1 MDKDSKMTV
10 IVVEPGLR
18 PYLKD
23 IQPGLKSL
31 QREVGGNIEASCLED
46 GVFVISDVSAKN
58 SGKEFNRILKTDDNK
73 YIGSVYG
80 TFLLVGMERERFS
93 TLPKPLMKK
102 YVFRFWMPQ
111 RYIEIGDTRGFID
124 DDSRI
129 HSKPSVFMKMDDILA
144 RIDSDNENKIGGRM
158 TVTNEQL
165 NHKLYEKMA
174 AEQLAYYGWLLQQPP
189 KEILNHAYEYSVRED
204 IVNVASYIDLP
215 DDQARALLSSPSPLG
230 DVYSAFDK
238 SDITL
243 GDTIRE
249 CFEDRAHTLIKQQ
262 KEEIRQTPVYLHS
275 GPYAREHGELDAY
288 RKSNQV
294 NEMCRDAIDKSI
306 GEHYD
311 GSYLGNQAAREVVE
325 QFGFDRTL
333 YILANTVNH
342 KDWDLRF
349 SRGNREWAASHP
361 AFNLPDGPDPNKTTF
376 YVCNA
381 HSALLDLFLSQTR
394 KDFLLTQ
401 PLTPPDIEAEAKRLL
416 SQLQALPELNS
427 PSGTHFIA
435 EMSPSFMARAGT
447 QDVDALSKLLPFK
460 SLTISQLND
469 RKGIYAMI
477 AADEERDKPLRRPSV
492 RSKLDKTDTP
502 TKPKAPKKKKEMEL

>member
-1 MDKDSKMTV
+1 MT
-10 IVVEPGLR
+10 
-18 PYLKD
+18 
-23 IQPGLKSL
+23 
-31 QREVGGNIEASCLED
+31 N
-46 GVFVISDVSAKN
+46 
-58 SGKEFNRILKTDDNK
+58 KE
-73 YIGSVYG
+73 
-80 TFLLVGMERERFS
+80 
-93 TLPKPLMKK
+93 
-102 YVFRFWMPQ
+102 
-111 RYIEIGDTRGFID
+111 
-124 DDSRI
+124 
-129 HSKPSVFMKMDDILA
+129 
-144 RIDSDNENKIGGRM
+144 
-158 TVTNEQL
+158 L
-165 NHKLYEKMA
+165 NTKLYEKMSA
-174 AEQLAYYGWLLQQPP
+174 QQDEYRSWLLRQPP
-189 KEILNHAYEYSVRED
+189 EEILNHTYEYTIRED
-204 IVNVASYIDLP
+204 IVMAMSYLNLP
-215 DDQARALLSSPSPLG
+215 GDQAQALLASPSPLE
-230 DVYSAFDK
+230 DVFKVYDNFETTHMDA
-238 SDITL
+238 
-243 GDTIRE
+243 IRE
-249 CFEDRAHTLIKQQ
+249 SIEDRAHTLIEQQ

>member
-58 SGKEFNRILKTDDNK
+58 SGKEFNRLLNNDNGK
-73 YIGSVYG
+73 RIGSVYG

-93 TLPKPLMKK
+93 TLPNPLMKK

-111 RYIEIGDTRGFID
+111 RYVEIGSTRGVID

-129 HSKPSVFMKMDDILA
+129 HSKPSVFMKTDDILA
-144 RIDSDNENKIGGRM
+144 RIDSDNGNKMGGKI
-158 TVTNEQL
+158 TVTNKEL

-204 IVNVASYIDLP
+204 IVNVASYIDLT
-215 DDQARALLSSPSPLG
+215 DDQARALLSSPSPLD
-230 DVYSAFDK
+230 DVYAVFDK

-243 GDTIRE
+243 HDTIRE
-249 CFEDRAHTLIKQQ
+249 CFEDRAHTLIEQQ
-262 KEEIRQTPVYLHS
+262 KEEICQTPVYLHS
-275 GPYAREHGELDAY
+275 GPYAREHGELEAY

-306 GEHYD
+306 GEHYN
-311 GSYLGNQAAREVVE
+311 GSYLGVDAVRDVVDT
-325 QFGFDRTL
+325 FGFDRTL
-333 YILANTVNH
+333 YILANTVHH
-342 KDWDLRF
+342 KNWDMRF
-349 SRGNREWAASHP
+349 SRGNQEWAASHP
-361 AFNLPDGPDPNKTTF
+361 AFSAPDGPDPNKTAS

-381 HSALLDLFLSQTR
+381 HSGLVDLFLSEAR
-394 KDFLLTQ
+394 KEYLLTQ
-401 PLTPPDIEAEAKRLL
+401 PLTPTDIEAEAKRLL
-416 SQLQALPELNS
+416 SQLQSLPELNS
-427 PSGTHFIA
+427 PSGTHFTA
-435 EMSPSFMARAGT
+435 EVSPSFMARASS

-460 SLTISQLND
+460 SLTLSQLND

-477 AADEERDKPLRRPSV
+477 AADEDRSKPLRRPSV
-492 RSKLDKTDTP
+492 RSKLDKSDTP
-502 TKPKAPKKKKEMEL
+502 PKPKAPKKKKEMEL